1 MKMCMEMSNDKV
13 IKEIIE
19 EAIKDYFKKQRL
31 LGSLKPKDEK
41 PIIYDIN

>member
-13 IKEIIE
+13 IKEIIN
-19 EAIKDYFKKQRL
+19 EAINDYFKKQRL

-41 PIIYDIN
+41 PIIYDIK